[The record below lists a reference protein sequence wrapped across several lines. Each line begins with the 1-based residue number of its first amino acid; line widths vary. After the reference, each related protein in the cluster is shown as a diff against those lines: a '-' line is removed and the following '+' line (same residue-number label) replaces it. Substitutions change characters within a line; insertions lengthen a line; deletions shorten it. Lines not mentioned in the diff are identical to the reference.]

1 MTSWPQAIGD
11 FFWWLAG
18 GMMRF
23 AADHTYWA
31 LLLVLVVEEAGV
43 PLPVPGD
50 TIILYAGYRVSLGR
64 LNPLL
69 AVLCVAVATLA
80 GSSLLYWVARLGGH
94 TLVFRYGRYVRLD
107 RARLV
112 RMERWV
118 QRHQA
123 AAIVLGRLVP
133 GLRTAV
139 TIAAGIFEVRFPAF
153 LLYTGLS
160 SILWAVA
167 YLTAG
172 ALLGREY
179 DQLAAYILAFLRLPG
194 GQLALG
200 LALVGLGL
208 WWLAR
213 RRAAGRRRHGGD
225 RRADAADAADVANG
239 EVAEN
244 NSDRPAPES

>member
-1 MTSWPQAIGD
+1 MTGWPQAIGD
-11 FFWWLAG
+11 FFWWLAAG
-18 GMMRF
+18 ITRF

-31 LLLVLVVEEAGV
+31 LLLILVVEEAGV

-50 TIILYAGYRVSLGR
+50 TIILYAGYRVSIGR

-69 AVLCVAVATLA
+69 AVLCVMVATLA

-94 TLVFRYGRYVRLD
+94 TLVFRYGRYARLD
-107 RARLV
+107 PARLL

-160 SILWAVA
+160 SILWAAA

-200 LALVGLGL
+200 LALVGLVL

-213 RRAAGRRRHGGD
+213 RRAAGRRRYAGE
-225 RRADAADAADVANG
+225 RRAGVEDTENAEDVATA
-239 EVAEN
+239 EVAE
-244 NSDRPAPES
+244 DDG